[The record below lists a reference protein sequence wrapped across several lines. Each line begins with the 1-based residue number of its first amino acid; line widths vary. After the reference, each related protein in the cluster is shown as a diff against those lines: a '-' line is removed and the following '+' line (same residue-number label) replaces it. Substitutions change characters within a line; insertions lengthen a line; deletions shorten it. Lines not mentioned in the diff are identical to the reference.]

1 MNKNQVIYKGLI
13 IIRLVSERDMALTG
27 WGWAWRDGRV
37 LCVCGLMT
45 GIPDAIA
52 AHVNGENQFPEDL
65 VQVMAVFIAD
75 HPQWEQ
81 CRLMQSSV
89 AGLPFQQGCKQP
101 AVVRHYL
108 DGLFRG
114 PKQVPGEPVALSR

>member
-1 MNKNQVIYKGLI
+1 
-13 IIRLVSERDMALTG
+13 
-27 WGWAWRDGRV
+27 
-37 LCVCGLMT
+37 
-45 GIPDAIA
+45 
-52 AHVNGENQFPEDL
+52 
-65 VQVMAVFIAD
+65 MAVFIAD

>member
-1 MNKNQVIYKGLI
+1 
-13 IIRLVSERDMALTG
+13 MALTD
-27 WGWAWRDGRV
+27 WGWAWRDGWV

-52 AHVNGENQFPEDL
+52 AHVNVENQFPDDL
-65 VQVMAVFIAD
+65 VQAMAVFIAD

-89 AGLPFQQGCKQP
+89 AGLPFQQRCKQP